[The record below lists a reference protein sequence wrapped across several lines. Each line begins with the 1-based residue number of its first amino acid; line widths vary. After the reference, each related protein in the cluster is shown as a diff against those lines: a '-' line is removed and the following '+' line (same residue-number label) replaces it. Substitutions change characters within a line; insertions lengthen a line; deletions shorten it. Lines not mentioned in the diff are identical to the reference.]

1 MLSASPLTVATHG
14 RSDRSIACDQALALP
29 RNEPGRSRVL
39 PIGKKYRLPM
49 ATIGHWK
56 DGVTIE
62 EYLQQIGLGH

>member
-1 MLSASPLTVATHG
+1 
-14 RSDRSIACDQALALP
+14 
-29 RNEPGRSRVL
+29 VL